1 MTTMERHRLWKMWWS
16 GALAA
21 ATFAHL
27 LRTMTGAA
35 VTIGSAEVPLWVSWV
50 IVPVAGGA
58 SLWLVRRACGGG

>member
-1 MTTMERHRLWKMWWS
+1 MDSRRLWMMWWS
-16 GALAA
+16 GLLAA

-58 SLWLVRRACGGG
+58 SLWLVRRARGVG